1 MSVPL
6 RPPNRHFDRTGDR
19 RPALLTIIR
28 DLPNGKPVRPLG
40 QSGLRCEE
48 PRRRPGVGTEI
59 REAARQTVSRE
70 GPAVRI
76 RLPPAESQSLAGLYL
91 RGSRTPAFRAGFLAA
106 FSARSAESRRA
117 RQYRTNLRQYL
128 CRAIFQYRIS
138 GDAQSR
144 QVVGLKSQASPNE
157 VGLLWLRDAG
167 GFCECGITL
176 KQIRAQSAD
185 RARQAADGNAQ
196 AASPPSDR
204 AAAVLR

>member
-1 MSVPL
+1 MS
-6 RPPNRHFDRTGDR
+6 
-19 RPALLTIIR
+19 
-28 DLPNGKPVRPLG
+28 K
-40 QSGLRCEE
+40 QKW
-48 PRRRPGVGTEI
+48 RRRKVPKWLVRCAPHQAIGSLIPPDVFFGAGCPPEDLI
-59 REAARQTVSRE
+59 SRRLSSPCYG
-70 GPAVRI
+70 GPRVRI
-76 RLPPAESQSLAGLYL
+76 HLPPAESQSLAGLYL
-91 RGSRTPAFRAGFLAA
+91 RGSRTPGFRAGFLAA

-176 KQIRAQSAD
+176 EQIRAQSAD

-196 AASPPSDR
+196 AASPPSNR
-204 AAAVLR
+204 AAGVLR

>member
-1 MSVPL
+1 MDVERKAANHPDVEPARGSE
-6 RPPNRHFDRTGDR
+6 R
-19 RPALLTIIR
+19 RRSRARALVGREGCLEIER
-28 DLPNGKPVRPLG
+28 GSLEE
-40 QSGLRCEE
+40 RCPSHGE
-48 PRRRPGVGTEI
+48 PR
-59 REAARQTVSRE
+59 
-70 GPAVRI
+70 VRI
-76 RLPPAESQSLAGLYL
+76 HLPPAESQSLAGLYL
-91 RGSRTPAFRAGFLAA
+91 RGSRTPGFRAGFLAA

>member
-1 MSVPL
+1 MGTSIRCLPEMDAL
-6 RPPNRHFDRTGDR
+6 WGLPGSTLPHLPFCERSTPSLSR
-19 RPALLTIIR
+19 RLSH
-28 DLPNGKPVRPLG
+28 GG
-40 QSGLRCEE
+40 
-48 PRRRPGVGTEI
+48 PR
-59 REAARQTVSRE
+59 
-70 GPAVRI
+70 VRI
-76 RLPPAESQSLAGLYL
+76 HLPPAESQSLAGLYL
-91 RGSRTPAFRAGFLAA
+91 RGSRTPGFRAGFLAA
-106 FSARSAESRRA
+106 FSARSAESRSA

>member
-1 MSVPL
+1 VTRYTKSCA
-6 RPPNRHFDRTGDR
+6 R
-19 RPALLTIIR
+19 RPHSGTGSLITMRRMR
-28 DLPNGKPVRPLG
+28 DADRNKLG
-40 QSGLRCEE
+40 SRCPAIENQRLSGTDGSNLSLSDN
-48 PRRRPGVGTEI
+48 RRRSHGGTKGSNPSPSSGES
-59 REAARQTVSRE
+59 VSR
-70 GPAVRI
+70 GTLSSWVKNP
-76 RLPPAESQSLAGLYL
+76 G
-91 RGSRTPAFRAGFLAA
+91 FRAGFLAA